1 MTSIKTSIR
10 SPSFAVRI
18 VHWVIRNWLVWAVA
32 LGVSAVIGLALHEEQ
47 REFEA
52 ALATLTRQQQILA
65 LLLSDELSA
74 RLSAVHRDALLVAED
89 VAEGRGPS
97 LGMRNVYPRIQVLS
111 EAQAASSATQAR
123 MLTVRTASTEGRAIA
138 LTVPIA
144 WLVSPSA
151 RIESPDEFV
160 VLVKPPGDSS
170 WQTVDGRQV
179 AGEALS
185 RAVANGHDTVRLE
198 RDQAVAFG
206 LPARRAVAAVAIADV
221 ASLGSWV
228 TAVVASASNERDR
241 WDRARGRIFL
251 GVLVPCGLIIAFGFV
266 ALRRQRRE
274 LALEKQLAVAALV
287 QESDARLA
295 RASRAATTG
304 TLAMG
309 IAHEISTPLGIIVG
323 RAEQLE
329 ARVGS
334 DPKAIRA
341 VRAIAEQATQI
352 NQVVRG
358 FLDLARGNFPAL
370 RPIDPANVIR
380 GARRLV
386 EHRFVAARV
395 DLEVHLNE
403 PLPALAGDLRLLE
416 HAIVN
421 LLLNAC
427 EASAMG
433 ATVDVWVHAENSL
446 VDFIVEDRGVGI
458 GHENIAHAT
467 EPFFTTKPEGS
478 GLGLAI
484 ANEIVNIHRGTLVIE
499 PREGG
504 GTRVR
509 IRLPACEKKDAD
521 E

>member
-1 MTSIKTSIR
+1 MTSSTTSTH
-10 SPSFAVRI
+10 SPSLIVRI
-18 VHWVIRNWLVWAVA
+18 AHSMIRDWLVWAVV

-52 ALATLTRQQQILA
+52 ALATLARQQQMLA

-89 VAEGRGPS
+89 VAKGHGPS
-97 LGMRNVYPRIQVLS
+97 EGMRNVYPHINVRS
-111 EAQAASSATQAR
+111 EAQAAPSPMQAR
-123 MLTVRTASTEGRAIA
+123 LLTVRTASTEGRTIE
-138 LTVPIA
+138 LTVPVA

-151 RIESPDEFV
+151 RLESFDELV

-170 WQTVDGRQV
+170 WQTVDGRQIV
-179 AGEALS
+179 SEALT
-185 RAVANGHDTVRLE
+185 RAVVDEQDTVRLE
-198 RDQAVAFG
+198 RDAAVVLG
-206 LPARRAVAAVAIADV
+206 LPPRRAVAALAMADG

-241 WDRARGRIFL
+241 WDRARNRIFL
-251 GVLVPCGLIIAFGFV
+251 GVLVPCGLIIAFGLV
-266 ALRRQRRE
+266 ALRRQRRQ

-309 IAHEISTPLGIIVG
+309 IAHEIATPLGIIVG

-329 ARVGS
+329 SRVGS
-334 DPKAIRA
+334 DPKASRA
-341 VRAIAEQATQI
+341 VRIIAEQAAQI

-370 RPIDPANVIR
+370 RPVDPADVIR
-380 GARRLV
+380 GAQRLV
-386 EHRFVAARV
+386 EHRFVAAQII
-395 DLEVHLNE
+395 LIVHLNE

-427 EASAMG
+427 EASG
-433 ATVDVWVHAENSL
+433 VGTTVDVWVRAENL
-446 VDFIVEDRGVGI
+446 HVDIVVEDQGI
-458 GHENIAHAT
+458 GIGDENITRAT

-504 GTRVR
+504 GTRAR
-509 IRLPACEKKDAD
+509 IRLPIGESKDAD

>member
-1 MTSIKTSIR
+1 MTSIR
-10 SPSFAVRI
+10 WPAFAVRI
-18 VHWVIRNWLVWAVA
+18 AHSMIRRWLVWAV
-32 LGVSAVIGLALHEEQ
+32 LFGVSAVIGLALHEEQ

-52 ALATLTRQQQILA
+52 ALETLTRQQHLVA

-74 RLSAVHRDALLVAED
+74 RLSAVQRDAVLIAED
-89 VAEGRGPS
+89 VAEGHGPS
-97 LGMRNVYPRIQVLS
+97 PGMRSAYPHVQVLS
-111 EAQAASSATQAR
+111 EAQAAERPTDAR
-123 MLTVRTASTEGRAIA
+123 MLTIRTGSTQGRIIE
-138 LTVPIA
+138 LTVPVA
-144 WLVSPSA
+144 WLVGPSS
-151 RIESPDEFV
+151 RIESPDELV
-160 VLVKPPGDSS
+160 VLVKPPGNSS

-179 AGEALS
+179 AGEALTS
-185 RAVANGHDTVRLE
+185 AVAGGHDTVRLVRE
-198 RDQAVAFG
+198 EAVKFG
-206 LPARRAVAAVAIADV
+206 LPERRAVAAMAIADV
-221 ASLGSWV
+221 APLGSWV

-241 WDRARGRIFL
+241 WDRARGRILL
-251 GVLVPCGLIIAFGFV
+251 GVLVPCGLIIVFGFV

-329 ARVGS
+329 ARVSS
-334 DPKAIRA
+334 DPKAMRA

-352 NQVVRG
+352 SQVVRG
-358 FLDLARGNFPAL
+358 FLDLARGNFPTL
-370 RPIDPANVIR
+370 RPIDPADVIR

-386 EHRFVAARV
+386 EHRFIAAH
-395 DLEVHLNE
+395 VHLDFHINE
-403 PLPALAGDLRLLE
+403 HLPTLAGDLRLLE

-427 EASAMG
+427 EASSADT
-433 ATVDVWVHAENSL
+433 TVDAWVYAENSN
-446 VDFIVEDRGVGI
+446 VDFVVEDRGVGI
-458 GHENIAHAT
+458 GHENIARST

-484 ANEIVNIHRGTLVIE
+484 ANEIVNIHRGALVIA

-509 IRLPACEKKDAD
+509 IRLPASEKKDAD